1 SVFHTF
7 DRPWTGARN
16 SRSAADRSRPEKRI
30 ESRNG
35 DNDRARRLSAREVGS
50 THRRHGGNNR
60 VGLRDSYPRLERSDF
75 VVIDFSSA
83 RKASR
88 AFLAL
93 ALRVPGRSLAAS
105 NA

>member
-1 SVFHTF
+1 MDWGSKFT
-7 DRPWTGARN
+7 
-16 SRSAADRSRPEKRI
+16 KRRGSQPAKKRT

-50 THRRHGGNNR
+50 THRRHGGSNR

-93 ALRVPGRSLAAS
+93 ATREYPAARWPPQTHEP
-105 NA
+105 